1 MDIFFDI
8 IKYTLPA
15 MITGL
20 TAYYLFRNFFEFQ
33 IRVKAAEN
41 KNSDR
46 KVTLPL
52 RLQSY
57 ERLSLFCERISI
69 PNLIMRLK
77 SPDASAASLQ
87 YTMMIAIQQ
96 EFEHNISQQVYISDT
111 LWQIIRLTKDNMMAI
126 ISDVGGK
133 LDKKAGADELT
144 DALFSYLNE
153 NSSATDTALAAIRKE
168 AGDLF

>member
-1 MDIFFDI
+1 MDIFFEI

-33 IRVKAAEN
+33 IRVKAVEN
-41 KNSDR
+41 KNAE
-46 KVTLPL
+46 KKITLPL

-77 SPDASAASLQ
+77 SPEAGAASLQ
-87 YTMMIAIQQ
+87 YSMMIAIQQ
-96 EFEHNISQQVYISDT
+96 EFEHNISQQIYVSDT
-111 LWQIIRLTKDNMMAI
+111 LWQIIRLTKENMIAVVNE
-126 ISDVGGK
+126 VGAT
-133 LDKKAGADELT
+133 LDKRATADELT
-144 DALFSYLNE
+144 DALFKYLSE
-153 NSSATDTALAAIRKE
+153 NQSATDTALAAIRKE

>member
-1 MDIFFDI
+1 MELFFEI

-15 MITGL
+15 LITGL

-46 KVTLPL
+46 KITLPL

-77 SPDASAASLQ
+77 SPEASAGSLQ
-87 YTMMIAIQQ
+87 YSMMIAIQQ
-96 EFEHNISQQVYISDT
+96 EFEHNISQQIYVSDT
-111 LWQIIRLTKDNMMAI
+111 LWQIIRLAKDNMMAVI
-126 ISDVGGK
+126 NEVGAK
-133 LDKKAGADELT
+133 MDKKASADELT
-144 DALFSYLNE
+144 DALFKYLAE
-153 NSSATDTALAAIRKE
+153 NQSATDTALVAIRRE
-168 AGDLF
+168 AGDMF